1 MNGAFLDNLDS
12 TDGTTGAVYDVVSA
26 AQAGS
31 PEAFRKL
38 HVLYSRR
45 LYRTI
50 VAIMKNP
57 QDAEDA
63 LQDTF
68 LRAYLAIHKFEGR
81 SNIYTWLTRIAIN
94 SAIMILR
101 KRNARDEVLFDPQPD
116 PQLETPF
123 PEVGDSAPNP
133 EEAYG
138 LLQCQI
144 RALRAIRR
152 LDPKLLAPLRMQ
164 AKHGWSVREI
174 SQALDISEA
183 AVKSRLYRARQRLSA
198 TRADQKC
205 SATQHRRSLSEFAG
219 RDSVLSALSKGM
231 SRKSDSQPQSSNRKA
246 AQV

>member
-1 MNGAFLDNLDS
+1 MNGAPLDNLDS
-12 TDGTTGAVYDVVSA
+12 ADRTTAAVDDIVSA

-68 LRAYLAIHKFEGR
+68 LRAYLAIHKFEAR

-101 KRNARDEVLFDPQPD
+101 KQNARDEVLFDPQP
-116 PQLETPF
+116 ETHF
-123 PEVGDSAPNP
+123 TEVRDSAPNP
-133 EEAYG
+133 EEAYY
-138 LLQCQI
+138 LDQRRLETQ
-144 RALRAIRR
+144 RAIGHLAPHLRAPIW
-152 LDPKLLAPLRMQ
+152 MQ
-164 AKHGWSVREI
+164 LTHGWSIREI
-174 SQALDISEA
+174 SQALNISEA
-183 AVKSRLYRARQRLSA
+183 AAKARLYRGRQRLSA
-198 TRADQKC
+198 A
-205 SATQHRRSLSEFAG
+205 HRLNRSERPLTW
-219 RDSVLSALSKGM
+219 SV
-231 SRKSDSQPQSSNRKA
+231 
-246 AQV
+246 

>member
-1 MNGAFLDNLDS
+1 MNGAPLDNLDS
-12 TDGTTGAVYDVVSA
+12 TDRTTAAVYDVVSA

-57 QDAEDA
+57 HDAEDA

-116 PQLETPF
+116 PQLESLSF
-123 PEVGDSAPNP
+123 EARDSAPNP
-133 EEAYG
+133 EEAYD
-138 LLQCQI
+138 LDQ
-144 RALRAIRR
+144 RRRKTLRAIRR
-152 LDPKLLAPLRMQ
+152 LDSRLRAPIWMQ
-164 AKHGWSVREI
+164 SIHGRSVNEI
-174 SQALDISEA
+174 GCAMNISEA
-183 AVKSRLYRARQRLSA
+183 AVKARLYRARKRLLAIHDYNRSVRSSKEA
-198 TRADQKC
+198 IARACGK
-205 SATQHRRSLSEFAG
+205 L
-219 RDSVLSALSKGM
+219 RDN
-231 SRKSDSQPQSSNRKA
+231 P
-246 AQV
+246 

>member
-12 TDGTTGAVYDVVSA
+12 TDRMTTAIDDVVSA

-45 LYRTI
+45 LYGTI
-50 VAIMKNP
+50 VAITKNP
-57 QDAEDA
+57 EDAEDA

-101 KRNARDEVLFDPQPD
+101 KQNARAEVLFDPQPD

-123 PEVGDSAPNP
+123 TEVRDSAPNP
-133 EEAYG
+133 EEAYN
-138 LLQCQI
+138 LDQRRLETQ
-144 RALRAIRR
+144 RAIRH
-152 LDPKLLAPLRMQ
+152 LDPHLRAPIWMQLA
-164 AKHGWSVREI
+164 HGWSIREI
-174 SQALDISEA
+174 SQALNISEA
-183 AVKSRLYRARQRLSA
+183 AAKARLYRGRQRLSA
-198 TRADQKC
+198 A
-205 SATQHRRSLSEFAG
+205 HRLNRSERPLMW
-219 RDSVLSALSKGM
+219 SV
-231 SRKSDSQPQSSNRKA
+231 
-246 AQV
+246 

>member
-1 MNGAFLDNLDS
+1 MNSAPLHNLDS
-12 TDGTTGAVYDVVSA
+12 ADRTKAALDDVVSA

-57 QDAEDA
+57 HDAEDA

-101 KRNARDEVLFDPQPD
+101 RQSARAEVLFDPQPE
-116 PQLETPF
+116 PQLQTPF
-123 PEVGDSAPNP
+123 IDFKDSAPNP
-133 EEAYG
+133 EEAYY
-138 LLQCQI
+138 LDQRRLETQ
-144 RALRAIRR
+144 RAIGHLDPHLRA
-152 LDPKLLAPLRMQ
+152 PLWMQ
-164 AKHGWSVREI
+164 LTHGWSIREI
-174 SQALDISEA
+174 SEALNISEA
-183 AVKSRLYRARQRLSA
+183 AVKARLYRGRQRLSA
-198 TRADQKC
+198 A
-205 SATQHRRSLSEFAG
+205 HRLNRSERPLTW
-219 RDSVLSALSKGM
+219 SV
-231 SRKSDSQPQSSNRKA
+231 
-246 AQV
+246 